1 MDSKN
6 DFKYIGINFSA
17 IITFLVIAIGGAFVD
32 TYLIKEAHYIWGV
45 IIGCFSYAAFSNS
58 FVELT
63 KEEAER
69 FEKEMEEYDE

>member
-6 DFKYIGINFSA
+6 EFKYIGINFSA
-17 IITFLVIAIGGAFVD
+17 IIAFLIIAISGSFID
-32 TYLIKEAHYIWGV
+32 IYFIKTAHYTFGV

-58 FVELT
+58 FIELT